1 MFTLTVTGPGGVA
14 TRTVTVSRN
23 TAPVAGADTAAVLWG
38 GSVTLAA
45 ATLLSNDTDADG
57 DPLVIS
63 AVQDVVGGVLD
74 ETGEAPIE
82 ELVFTH
88 DGASGAASFAYSIE
102 DSRGGRATGTVSVTV
117 SAPPPAKPAGLRATA
132 GDAQVT
138 LAWSALDDSS
148 VTHWHYQQRAGR
160 GSYGAWQRIP
170 DSAADTTSH
179 TVRGLVNGTPYSF
192 RVRAVNAAGAGAV
205 SDEVTATP
213 VAAPAQPAGL
223 RATAGDAQVTLTWS
237 ALEDSSVTHW
247 HYQQRAGSGSYGAW
261 QRIPDSAAD
270 TTSHTVRGLVNGT
283 PYSFRV
289 RAVNAAGAGAVSD
302 EVTATP
308 VAAPAQ
314 PAGLRATA
322 GDAQVTLAW
331 SALEDSSVTHW
342 HYQQRAG
349 ERQLWSVANP
359 GQCRG
364 HHVAHGAGSG

>member
-1 MFTLTVTGPGGVA
+1 M
-14 TRTVTVSRN
+14 
-23 TAPVAGADTAAVLWG
+23 
-38 GSVTLAA
+38 
-45 ATLLSNDTDADG
+45 
-57 DPLVIS
+57 
-63 AVQDVVGGVLD
+63 
-74 ETGEAPIE
+74 
-82 ELVFTH
+82 
-88 DGASGAASFAYSIE
+88 
-102 DSRGGRATGTVSVTV
+102 
-117 SAPPPAKPAGLRATA
+117 
-132 GDAQVT
+132 
-138 LAWSALDDSS
+138 
-148 VTHWHYQQRAGR
+148 
-160 GSYGAWQRIP
+160 
-170 DSAADTTSH
+170 
-179 TVRGLVNGTPYSF
+179 
-192 RVRAVNAAGAGAV
+192 NAAGAGAV

-223 RATAGDAQVTLTWS
+223 RATAGDAQVTLAWS

-247 HYQQRAGSGSYGAW
+247 HYQQRAGRGSYGAW
-261 QRIPDSAAD
+261 QRIPNSAAD

-349 ERQLWSVANP
+349 SGSYGAWQRIPNSAADTTSHTVRGLVNPRDSRILLFSVEYSCDSFLVCVGLP
-359 GQCRG
+359 GPCSAITPG
-364 HHVAHGAGSG
+364 GAGILPPMFIRHPHPPYQWILFPPVHSTRAGEVRSVPLSAASLR